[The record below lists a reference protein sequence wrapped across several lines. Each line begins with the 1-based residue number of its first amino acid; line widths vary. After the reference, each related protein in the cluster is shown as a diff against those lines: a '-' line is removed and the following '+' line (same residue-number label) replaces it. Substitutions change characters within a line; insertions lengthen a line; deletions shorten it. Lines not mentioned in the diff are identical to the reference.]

1 MAKNYHATT
10 GIDEFYYGV
19 LDATDETKIVG
30 TAPERI
36 KFLQEITVSQEQS
49 IEKAYGDNKV
59 AEMATSNGPVEVES
73 QFHKLPVEDKIVLFG
88 LEKNEAGLY
97 AFGNT
102 DNPPYVGAVFAK
114 THEDGSK
121 EWVGLPKGKFTKPE
135 QSAKTKEDGVEFS
148 SDNMKAEFMDRK
160 VTGFTEEKSVIF
172 GKDEKGS
179 TTQRDAIFLAIFG
192 VAYPTETEA
201 LPGA

>member
-19 LDATDETKIVG
+19 LDTTDETKIVG

-73 QFHKLPVEDKIVLFG
+73 QFHKLPTEDKIVLFG
-88 LEKNEAGLY
+88 LEKIESGLY

-192 VAYPTETEA
+192 VAYPTETEV